1 MSTRPKMPVG
11 APLGALLCA
20 LSLAGCATEQKP
32 DQDGA
37 IVQLSPREQLIRL
50 SVDLRGVHPS
60 EAELA
65 AIEANP
71 ALYDDYVDAFLDD
84 HRFAGRVAD
93 LFNAR
98 FLTRT
103 GATYGLS
110 APGFDMADIVA
121 AANEEQLKLVERI
134 VEQEL
139 PYSEI
144 VTADYTMANPVLA
157 LALDLDYPDGARGWE
172 KAHYT
177 DGREHAGVLSMTT
190 TWLRYTSMGGNAN
203 RSRANAVSKMLLCD
217 DYLSRPI
224 VLNRAAVDQLTVD
237 PETAINTN
245 ASCQSCHSTLD
256 PLAAHFFG
264 FFVYDDESMF
274 EDPTVYRP
282 EREEGWRRYADKSP
296 GYYGVPTSGL
306 SELGALIAEDQRF
319 VDCAVQT
326 VFEGL
331 TQRTVVDEDW
341 AELADHQAVFEDSGL
356 LIKPLVRS
364 IVTSPEYLA
373 KTVLDEALAARI
385 PSVKTV
391 SSAQL
396 SDIVAAKTGFRWT
409 FGGVDLVTNRNSGVP
424 TLLGDIDGSS
434 SSRNY
439 RPSVGAVFVQER
451 LAYAAAWHVVQH
463 DFSPERE
470 GEAKLLKYVAWDA
483 TPDSDPEGFETQMA
497 ELYRDITGVPLADDA
512 EEPAALVTLW
522 RQLHSVEGSTEKA
535 WAGVISAV
543 LRDPAVL
550 TY

>member
-1 MSTRPKMPVG
+1 MSTRLL
-11 APLGALLCA
+11 PLIGALA
-20 LSLAGCATEQKP
+20 LAACATEKSS
-32 DQDGA
+32 DKDGA
-37 IVQLSPREQLIRL
+37 IEALSPREQLIRL

-71 ALYDDYVDAFLDD
+71 GLYEDYVDAFLDD
-84 HRFAGRVAD
+84 HRFASRVAD

-103 GATYGLS
+103 GASYGLM
-110 APGFDMADIVA
+110 AEGFDGAAVVN
-121 AANEEQLKLVERI
+121 AANNEQLKLVERI
-134 VEQEL
+134 VEREL

-157 LALDLDYPDGARGWE
+157 QALDLDYPDGARGWE

-177 DGREHAGVLSMTT
+177 DGREHAGILSMTT
-190 TWLRYTSMGGNAN
+190 TWLRYPSMGGNAN

-264 FFVYDDESMF
+264 FFVYDDESAF

-296 GYYGVPTSGL
+296 AFYGVPTAGL
-306 SELGALIAEDQRF
+306 GELGMLIAEDQRF
-319 VDCAVQT
+319 VDCAVET

-331 TQRTVVDEDW
+331 TQRDIVDEDW
-341 AELADHQAVFEDSGL
+341 AEVADHQAVFEESGL

-373 KTVLDEALAARI
+373 KTVLDEDLAQRI
-385 PSVKTV
+385 PTVKTV

-409 FGGVDLVTNRNSGVP
+409 FGGVDLVTNRTGGVP
-424 TLLGDIDGSS
+424 TLLGDIDGGAMSA
-434 SSRNY
+434 RNY
-439 RPSVGAVFVQER
+439 RPSVGTVFVQER

-463 DFSPERE
+463 DFNPERE

-497 ELYRDITGVPLADDA
+497 ELYRDITGVPLPEDA

-522 RQLHSVEGSTEKA
+522 RQLHSVEGSSEKA

>member
-1 MSTRPKMPVG
+1 MSTRI
-11 APLGALLCA
+11 LALLA
-20 LSLAGCATEQKP
+20 GLSLTACGTEQKS
-32 DQDGA
+32 DADSA
-37 IVQLSPREQLIRL
+37 IVALSPREQLIRL

-71 ALYDDYVDAFLDD
+71 ALYEDYVDAFLDD
-84 HRFAGRVAD
+84 HRFSGRIAD
-93 LFNAR
+93 IFNSR

-103 GATYGLS
+103 GASYGLS
-110 APGFDMADIVA
+110 ASGFDMPAIVN
-121 AANEEQLKLVERI
+121 AANNEQLKLVERI
-134 VEQEL
+134 VENEL
-139 PYSEI
+139 PYTEI

-157 LALDLDYPDGARGWE
+157 LALDLDYPEGAVGWE
-172 KAHYT
+172 KSHYT

-264 FFVYDDESMF
+264 FFVYDDDSMF

-282 EREEGWRRYADKSP
+282 EREEGWRLYAEKSP
-296 GYYGVPTSGL
+296 GYYGTPTSGL
-306 SELGALIAEDQRF
+306 GELASLIADDQRF
-319 VDCAVQT
+319 VDCAVKT

-341 AELADHQAVFEDSGL
+341 AELTDHLVAFEDSGL
-356 LIKPLVRS
+356 LIKPLVKS
-364 IVTSPEYLA
+364 IVMADEYVA
-373 KTVLDEALAARI
+373 KDVLDEDLALRI
-385 PSVKTV
+385 PSVKMV

-396 SDIVAAKTGFRWT
+396 SDIVAAKTGYRWE
-409 FGGVDLVTNRNSGVP
+409 FAGVDIVTNRSAGVP
-424 TLLGDIDGSS
+424 TLLGDIDGLNMT
-434 SSRNY
+434 SRNY

-451 LAYAAAWHVVQH
+451 LAYAAAWAVVDH
-463 DFSPERE
+463 DFDPDRE
-470 GEAKLLKYVAWDA
+470 GDAKLLKYVPWSA
-483 TPDSDPEGFETQMA
+483 TPDSHPDEFEFQMR
-497 ELYRDITGVPLADDA
+497 ELYRDITGLALADDA
-512 EEPAALVTLW
+512 EEPAALVQVW
-522 RQLHSVEGSTEKA
+522 RQLYSVEGSSKKA
-535 WAGVISAV
+535 WAGVVSAV
-543 LRDPAVL
+543 LRDPAIL

>member
-1 MSTRPKMPVG
+1 MSTRLLPLVG
-11 APLGALLCA
+11 LLA
-20 LSLAGCATEQKP
+20 LSACDADGKTAK
-32 DQDGA
+32 DGA
-37 IVQLSPREQLIRL
+37 IELLSPREQLIRL

-60 EAELA
+60 EAELE

-71 ALYDDYVDAFLDD
+71 GLYEDYVDAFLDD

-93 LFNAR
+93 IFNGR

-103 GATYGLS
+103 GSSYGLM
-110 APGFDMADIVA
+110 AAGFDGAAMVQ
-121 AANEEQLKLVERI
+121 AANNEQLKLVERI
-134 VEQEL
+134 VENEL

-144 VTADYTMANPVLA
+144 VLADYTMANPPLA
-157 LALDLDYPDGARGWE
+157 SALGLDYPEGARGWE

-177 DGREHAGVLSMTT
+177 DGREHAGILSMTT

-264 FFVYDDESMF
+264 FFVYDDESVF

-296 GYYGVPTSGL
+296 GYYGVPTGGL
-306 SELGALIAEDQRF
+306 GELGQLIAEDQRF
-319 VDCAVQT
+319 VDCAVET
-326 VFEGL
+326 IFEGV
-331 TQRTVVDEDW
+331 TQRDMVDADW
-341 AELADHQAVFEDSGL
+341 EEVAEHQAVFEESGL
-356 LIKPLVRS
+356 LIKPLVKS
-364 IVTSPEYLA
+364 IVMSDEYVA
-373 KTVLDEALAARI
+373 KTVLDEELAERI

-396 SDIVAAKTGFRWT
+396 SDIVAAKTGYRWT
-409 FGGVDLVTNRNSGVP
+409 FGGVDLVTNRTAGVP
-424 TLLGDIDGSS
+424 TLLGDIDGGAM

-439 RPSVGAVFVQER
+439 RPSVGTVFVQER
-451 LAYAAAWHVVQH
+451 LAYAAAWHVVQN
-463 DFSPERE
+463 DFNPERE

-483 TPDSDPEGFETQMA
+483 TPDTDPEGFETQMT
-497 ELYRDITGVPLADDA
+497 ELYRDITGVPLPEGAD
-512 EEPAALVTLW
+512 EPEALVTLW
-522 RQLHSVEGSTEKA
+522 RQVHSVEGSTEKA